1 MIKTLNNLVAI
12 KPFPSDE
19 IRLKDGNKL
28 YLANVFEEYLNART
42 AGIVVGLPDR
52 LKFSDDM
59 YAVSMPWKTE
69 LELQEGDRVVFNYLA
84 DKNSKGLGYFFEDG
98 VMCVPYEQIYVAF
111 RGDDM
116 ICLNGFIIVEPDE
129 DEIKTILEVPE
140 IAKSKSKIKGTVRYA
155 GKPNQGYRDE
165 LMEKGRTSPDYQI
178 NVGDRVM
185 FHWTDAIPLQPN
197 AELRGELTRKLM
209 YRMQHK
215 DVLGIEVNL
224 SI

>member
-129 DEIKTILEVPE
+129 DEIKTIP
-140 IAKSKSKIKGTVRYA
+140 IKSDVTIEYPNKRVIRNPTINGIRPLNAARTKILYF
-155 GKPNQGYRDE
+155 E
-165 LMEKGRTSPDYQI
+165 
-178 NVGDRVM
+178 
-185 FHWTDAIPLQPN
+185 
-197 AELRGELTRKLM
+197 
-209 YRMQHK
+209 
-215 DVLGIEVNL
+215 
-224 SI
+224 